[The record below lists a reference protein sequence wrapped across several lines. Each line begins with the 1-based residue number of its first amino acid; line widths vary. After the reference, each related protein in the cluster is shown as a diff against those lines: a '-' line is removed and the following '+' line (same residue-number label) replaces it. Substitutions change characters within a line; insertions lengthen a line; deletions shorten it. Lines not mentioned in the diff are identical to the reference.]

1 MLLIAI
7 ATEHR
12 FDAEVTQP
20 ILRVLLADFREG
32 TFVTAKL
39 TLAQD
44 QKESKMTMPEMHDR
58 NEFPYCRFPII

>member
-44 QKESKMTMPEMHDR
+44 QKES
-58 NEFPYCRFPII
+58 